1 VNLKT
6 VFGRVSYVLSYP
18 VLLLILRGSIRTYVL
33 LLHNDKILLTQ
44 SILDYRSRWHLVGG
58 GIKKNETLTHGAVRE
73 VKEELGIDID
83 ESKLV
88 GLGSELFR
96 AKNNYNYALFLYH
109 LDEEPKLKLRKYE
122 ITYAKFFALQE
133 IPKIQTSDTVQ
144 KALQLLALK

>member
-1 VNLKT
+1 M
-6 VFGRVSYVLSYP
+6 
-18 VLLLILRGSIRTYVL
+18 
-33 LLHNDKILLTQ
+33 
-44 SILDYRSRWHLVGG
+44 
-58 GIKKNETLTHGAVRE
+58 RE

-88 GLGSELFR
+88 SLGNGMLR
-96 AKNNYNYALFLYH
+96 AKNNYNYGLFLYS

-122 ITYAKFFALQE
+122 ITNAKFFDLQE